1 MGVRASTFIH
11 PKDPP
16 PPRRQEDDYPLL
28 DPIGIGKGMAQGCEW
43 KGNGVCQLAVPQG
56 VSSSGAKL
64 YRDEGTIRRDQCRK
78 YARDLQKV
86 SKNEKSFE
94 EVKRDLIAGLY
105 YEELPNQYC
114 RQIVYAA
121 EDLKTVLTPDK
132 LPLDKVR
139 YMTIRE
145 MSDSGSYSSVTKLF
159 IKPAIPFEIEFN
171 GKPHKITVMTL
182 LHPSPIRMENI
193 QHDAMLT
200 LGDPGKGNNDGL
212 VVLIPL
218 QGAIVAGP
226 SGAFLNKVVR
236 YLTGVLQPDPA
247 TGDYKTI
254 DAPTGNDWDLSK
266 MFPGTPG
273 EGGKTFVSNVGY
285 YVWSGY
291 PPLELR
297 PDGTASAS
305 TLRLW
310 WQWASNTWYLREPG
324 VQRYAWQPSGTT
336 PVRYVMLSKPA
347 LVSSMDLQ
355 TIRMLPVTPVTEA
368 VAPILKHTL
377 SYRGADSCP
386 APLPSAGAIT
396 DLFSRPVREGLENQC
411 DPFAPGS
418 FPEPNGVDGL
428 VQVAIVFITTLGVG
442 IAIYLAVLFFTKTK
456 WGQWVAHQG
465 TLAGTKVSQSFVA
478 DTRKLIPPDRRF
490 EVSDAQVEAEAKAEA
505 KKKADEEARV
515 KKEEEADAKRKA
527 SLATFK
533 ATPKR
538 PTTAPVTPEDVV
550 VEPKLPSPGT
560 PAAAAVAAAEP
571 QESRAEMYR
580 RRAKEV
586 AAKVKADADKPPAQ
600 PEETAPE
607 AAPPK
612 EDTEAAERNKRWAET
627 TVAEFKK
634 AEARLQEAKEDAE
647 EAKTRARKAEEAAD
661 DAKLE
666 AEELAKKPKPR
677 TGSFAAPTTGPTPL
691 EVAMA
696 KKEAAKQAAEA
707 KRAAEEAAAK
717 EADIKRLSEE
727 AAKRASA
734 AAERQVK
741 NVPKPAT
748 PSLADPVFRQ
758 DNPMLK
764 NKAFAK
770 AAPSPS
776 TIQAETRA
784 LATKVKEVQAAGKP
798 PSALSAAQE
807 AALTDDV
814 MKESEERLKPL
825 RTKTSGDLADAM
837 RAANALSE
845 KALRKNWP
853 VWLRFEKEKT
863 FHKSS
868 ISPLLQSFTAY
879 STALEASKLD
889 RLKRAEY
896 TTVLTKFRDS
906 ILRLLEASKTRLET
920 IEEGAP
926 DARVVK
932 GGRRRRQR
940 KSTRR
945 YVA

>member
-1 MGVRASTFIH
+1 MGVKASTFYF
-11 PKDPP
+11 PKEAP
-16 PPRRQEDDYPLL
+16 PPRRQEDDYPLV

-78 YARDLQKV
+78 YARDLEKV
-86 SKNEKSFE
+86 SQDKKSFE

-105 YEELPNQYC
+105 YQELPNQYC
-114 RQIVYAA
+114 RQMVYAA

-159 IKPAIPFEIEFN
+159 IKPAIPFEVEFN

-273 EGGKTFVSNVGY
+273 EGGKTFVTNVGY

-297 PDGTASAS
+297 KEGDPTSSTA
-305 TLRLW
+305 RLW

-324 VQRYAWQPSGTT
+324 VQRYAWQPSGTA

-377 SYRGADSCP
+377 SYRKADSCP

-411 DPFAPGS
+411 DPFAPGN
-418 FPEPNGVDGL
+418 FPAPDGQSGF
-428 VQVAIVFITTLGVG
+428 VQVAIAILTTLGVG
-442 IAIYLAVLFFTKTK
+442 LAIYLAVLFFTKTK
-456 WGQWVAHQG
+456 WGQWVANQG
-465 TLAGTKVSQSFVA
+465 TIAGNQLSQSFVSDSRKREKV
-478 DTRKLIPPDRRF
+478 DTRF
-490 EVSDAQVEAEAKAEA
+490 EVTEAMEAAEETAAA
-505 KKKADEEARV
+505 KKKAAEEARV

-533 ATPKR
+533 APKR
-538 PTTAPVTPEDVV
+538 PTPAPVTPEDVV
-550 VEPKLPSPGT
+550 VEPKLPAPGT
-560 PAAAAVAAAEP
+560 PAATAVAEAEP

-586 AAKVKADADKPPAQ
+586 AEKVKADADKPPAQ
-600 PEETAPE
+600 PEEKAPE

-634 AEARLQEAKEDAE
+634 AEARIQEAKEDAE
-647 EAKTRARKAEEAAD
+647 EAKARARKAEEAAD

-748 PSLADPVFRQ
+748 PDPVFRQ

-764 NKAFAK
+764 NKAFSK

-776 TIQAETRA
+776 TIQAETRS

-825 RTKTSGDLADAM
+825 RTKTSGALADAM

-863 FHKSS
+863 FHTSS

-879 STALEASKLD
+879 SAALEASKLD

-906 ILRLLEASKTRLET
+906 ILSLLEASKTRLET
-920 IEEGAP
+920 IEDGAP

-932 GGRRRRQR
+932 GGRRHRRQR

>member
-1 MGVRASTFIH
+1 
-11 PKDPP
+11 
-16 PPRRQEDDYPLL
+16 
-28 DPIGIGKGMAQGCEW
+28 MAQGCEW

-159 IKPAIPFEIEFN
+159 IKPAIPFEVEFN

-212 VVLIPL
+212 VILIPL

-297 PDGTASAS
+297 KEGDASAS

-490 EVSDAQVEAEAKAEA
+490 EVTDAQVEAEAKAEA

-550 VEPKLPSPGT
+550 VEPKLPAPGT
-560 PAAAAVAAAEP
+560 PAATAVAEAEP

-586 AAKVKADADKPPAQ
+586 AEKVKADADKPPAQ

-634 AEARLQEAKEDAE
+634 AEARIQEAKEDAE

-776 TIQAETRA
+776 TIQAETRS

-863 FHKSS
+863 FHTSS

-879 STALEASKLD
+879 SAALEASKLD

-920 IEEGAP
+920 IEDGAP